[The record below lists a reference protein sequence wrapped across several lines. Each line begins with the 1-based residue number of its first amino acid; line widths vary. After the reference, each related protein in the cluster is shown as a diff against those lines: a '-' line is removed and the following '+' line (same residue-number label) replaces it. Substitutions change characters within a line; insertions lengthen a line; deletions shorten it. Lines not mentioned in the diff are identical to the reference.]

1 MTEEALEP
9 AHSTLN
15 GGRARRV
22 DLTELGE
29 QLDEFLESEVE
40 VGSFPGVAY
49 AIGDSRGIVLE
60 NVIGHSVLKPGK
72 IVATLDTIW
81 DVASLTKP
89 LITGTLVLQAAAA
102 GALQLTDRAS
112 KYLPELEETEKR
124 TITLIDL
131 LTHRGGFQAWYPLYT
146 QGIGDEAYLQ
156 ELVHR
161 PLRYRPGTSEIYS
174 CLGFILLHMAVE
186 RACGR
191 TVEEMAA
198 DQIFKPLG
206 LKNSMFH
213 PPDVL
218 KYRIAA
224 TEWGNANERQM
235 VYRRG
240 LEFKEFR
247 NYMIWGE
254 VNDGNAYYMDGVGGN
269 AGLFSSARDVFE
281 IARAYLDRSERLLP
295 EALVQQSRLNYT
307 IGLEENRGLG
317 WQLQIPRP
325 EHPTSMLSEGTF
337 GHTGFT
343 GTSVFADPERDLI
356 MVILTNRL
364 HPTCT
369 PLNTQYIRRKFH
381 QTVVDWWD
389 R

>member
-9 AHSTLN
+9 ASSTHEGAEASGSGL
-15 GGRARRV
+15 AK
-22 DLTELGE
+22 LGE
-29 QLDEFLESEVE
+29 QLDRFLESEIE

-49 AIGDSRGIVLE
+49 VVGNSEGMLLSRAL
-60 NVIGHSVLKPGK
+60 GHSVLKPGK
-72 IVATLDTIW
+72 ILATVDTIW
-81 DVASLTKP
+81 DVASVTKP

-102 GALQLTDRAS
+102 GALDLTDRAS
-112 KYLPELEETEKR
+112 RHLPELEGTEKR
-124 TITLIDL
+124 DITILNL

-146 QGIGDEAYLQ
+146 QGLGPEAYLQ

-161 PLRYRPGTSEIYS
+161 PLRYRPGTREIYS
-174 CLGFILLHMAVE
+174 CLGFILLRLVLE

-191 TVEEMAA
+191 SMEEMAEE
-198 DQIFKPLG
+198 QIFSPLG
-206 LKNSMFH
+206 LRSSMFH

-240 LEFKEFR
+240 LEFDQFR

-254 VNDGNAYYMDGVGGN
+254 VNDGNAFYMGGVGGN
-269 AGLFSSARDVFE
+269 AGLFSSAPDVFE
-281 IARAYLDRSERLLP
+281 IVRTYLDGKERLLP
-295 EALVQQSRLNYT
+295 ETLVRLSRRNYT
-307 IGLEENRGLG
+307 IGLEENRGLA
-317 WQLQIPRP
+317 WQLQMPGP
-325 EHPTSMLSEGTF
+325 DHPTSMLSESSF

-364 HPTCT
+364 HPTCK

-381 QTVVDWWD
+381 QIVVDWWE

>member
-9 AHSTLN
+9 PSSSVSEER
-15 GGRARRV
+15 GRAE
-22 DLTELGE
+22 DLRE
-29 QLDEFLESEVE
+29 QLDRFLESEIE

-49 AIGDSRGIVLE
+49 VVGGSQGVLLE
-60 NVIGHSVLKPGK
+60 QALGHSVLKPGK
-72 IVATLDTIW
+72 ILASNETIW

-89 LITGTLVLQAAAA
+89 LITGTLVLQAAAS

-112 KYLPELEETEKR
+112 KYLPELEATEKSR
-124 TITLIDL
+124 ITIIDL

-146 QGIGDEAYLQ
+146 QGLGDEAYLN
-156 ELVHR
+156 EIVHR
-161 PLRYRPGTSEIYS
+161 PLRYRPGTREIYS
-174 CLGFILLHMAVE
+174 CLGFILLLMVVE

-191 TVEEMAA
+191 PVEEMAQ
-198 DQIFKPLG
+198 DQIFEPLG
-206 LKNSMFH
+206 LRSSMFQ
-213 PPDVL
+213 PSDLL

-240 LEFKEFR
+240 LEFDQFR

-254 VNDGNAYYMDGVGGN
+254 VNDGNAFYMGGMGGN
-269 AGLFSSARDVFE
+269 AGLFASARDVFE
-281 IARAYLDRSERLLP
+281 IVRAYMDGEERLLP
-295 EALVQQSRLNYT
+295 EPLVQQSRRNYT
-307 IGLEENRGLG
+307 IGLDENRGLG
-317 WQLQIPRP
+317 WQLQMPRP
-325 EHPTSMLSEGTF
+325 EHPTSMLSESTF

-343 GTSVFADPERDLI
+343 GTSVFADPERDLV

-364 HPTCT
+364 HPTCK

-381 QTVVDWWD
+381 QIVVDWWD